1 MIIKFNRMQ
10 QKHFSWARN
19 KQDNRWL
26 LFLNLFGFGILITN
40 YEEV

>member
-1 MIIKFNRMQ
+1 MMIKFNIMQ
-10 QKHFSWARN
+10 QKHFSWARHR
-19 KQDNRWL
+19 QDNRWL